1 MMYGEGIQQWK
12 EYVRWFGYGPTKEV
26 FLEGVRFTRDIFSE
40 APWYVRFTIN
50 VMAVIAFGELQVIR
64 FLHWCATRR

>member
-1 MMYGEGIQQWK
+1 MAGTQKEGKEGGEVMQEWK
-12 EYVRWFGYGPTKEV
+12 AYLQYFGYGATKET
-26 FLEGVRFTRDIFSE
+26 FLEGVAFARETFSE

-64 FLHWCATRR
+64 